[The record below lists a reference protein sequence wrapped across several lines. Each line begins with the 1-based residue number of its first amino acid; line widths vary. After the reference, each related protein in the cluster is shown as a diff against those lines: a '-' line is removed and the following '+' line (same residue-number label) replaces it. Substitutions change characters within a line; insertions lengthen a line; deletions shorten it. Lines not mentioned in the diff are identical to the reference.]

1 MYVDSADRCRCL
13 LCVCDCRFRALEG
26 RNGIARG
33 ANPWST
39 CKPDIQALEGRQGC
53 CRVGKRCDMCHP
65 PGFSLPVGTYYLGG
79 WHPRLLHS
87 TLPAFRPVP
96 ARRVEMAIEKKAS
109 LSAKKSASGLGVGP
123 PSSSR
128 PGSSRPGDIHFF
140 LHGCIASP
148 RRRSSSSTLPKGG

>member
-1 MYVDSADRCRCL
+1 MSLA
-13 LCVCDCRFRALEG
+13 
-26 RNGIARG
+26 
-33 ANPWST
+33 S
-39 CKPDIQALEGRQGC
+39 
-53 CRVGKRCDMCHP
+53 KRLR
-65 PGFSLPVGTYYLGG
+65 LPVLSPGGATGMLSCWKTLRRVSPLRGSVFRWEPITWG

-96 ARRVEMAIEKKAS
+96 ARRVEMAVEKKAS

-140 LHGCIASP
+140 CMDVLPPLVVVPPPRPSQREGEGTLAIVVPSTHRCIYY
-148 RRRSSSSTLPKGG
+148 ST